1 VSEKYRKKQVNI
13 RLGIVAIAL
22 VLLAGCQS
30 SLHGTVVDHGSYQV
44 ETQHQAQGA
53 DQRIRFLVMH
63 YTVEDFHS
71 SLKTLTDEHVSAH
84 YLLPE
89 HPPLR
94 DGKRVAFQL
103 VSEKMRA
110 WHAGA
115 SSWSGRSNLNDTSI
129 GIEIVNSGFSRT
141 LLGKQWQ
148 PYSTE
153 QIDLL
158 ILLSGDIVQRYA
170 IKPTDVV
177 GHSDIAPQ
185 RKQDPGPLFPWQ
197 QLAQAGI
204 GAWPD
209 KPEVERYLAGRD
221 RHTRVPM
228 AVMLEKLARYGYA
241 VDPRWDANQQRNLLM
256 AFQMHFRPRDYRGE
270 PDAESEA
277 IIDALLAKYGAA
289 R

>member
-1 VSEKYRKKQVNI
+1 MNI
-13 RLGIVAIAL
+13 RLGIIAITLMLL
-22 VLLAGCQS
+22 VGCQNS
-30 SLHGTVVDHGSYQV
+30 RHSTVVDRGSYQV

-63 YTVEDFHS
+63 YTAEDFHS

-89 HPPLR
+89 HPSLR
-94 DGKRVAFQL
+94 CGKPVAFQL
-103 VSEKMRA
+103 VPEEMRA

-115 SSWSGRSNLNDTSI
+115 SSWRGRTNLNDTSL
-129 GIEIVNSGFSRT
+129 GIEIVNPGFRHT

-148 PYSTE
+148 PYSRE
-153 QIDLL
+153 QIELL
-158 ILLSGDIVQRYA
+158 IHLSGDIVQRYA

-204 GAWPD
+204 GAWPEQ
-209 KPEVERYLAGRD
+209 PEVERYLAGRD
-221 RHTRVPM
+221 KQASVPM
-228 AVMLEKLARYGYA
+228 ATMLEKLARYGYA
-241 VDPRWDANQQRNLLM
+241 VDPQWDAKQQRNLLA
-256 AFQMHFRPRDYRGE
+256 AFQMHFRPSDFRGE
-270 PDAESEA
+270 SDAESEA
-277 IIDALLAKYGAA
+277 IIDALLSKYGATP
-289 R
+289 